1 MKKMRKK
8 RLALL
13 LAAVFGISALS
24 GCGMAGTSNSERG
37 GVETM
42 RLMVWAPSGDQS
54 KDKGEW
60 LQTCCKNFAKQH
72 PEYDI
77 DFVYGVA
84 DEATAADSVTQDAEA
99 SADVFM
105 FANDNITKLT
115 NAKAAAKFGGIYA
128 DQIMETN
135 SEAVTDSVRV
145 DGLRRIPGLCIMTS
159 VCSARTM

>member
-1 MKKMRKK
+1 
-8 RLALL
+8 
-13 LAAVFGISALS
+13 
-24 GCGMAGTSNSERG
+24 
-37 GVETM
+37 M

-60 LQTCCKNFAKQH
+60 LQTCCKKFAEQH

-115 NAKAAAKFGGIYA
+115 NAKAAVKFGGGHLCGRDYKDQFGCGYGFRAGGRIYLRG
-128 DQIMETN
+128 
-135 SEAVTDSVRV
+135 AVYNEYLVYV
-145 DGLRRIPGLCIMTS
+145 L
-159 VCSARTM
+159 